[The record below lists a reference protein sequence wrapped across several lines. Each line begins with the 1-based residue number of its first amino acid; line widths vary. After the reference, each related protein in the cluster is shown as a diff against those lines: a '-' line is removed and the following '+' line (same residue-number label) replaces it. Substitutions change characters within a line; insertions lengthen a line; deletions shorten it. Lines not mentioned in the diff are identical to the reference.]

1 MLIKKAI
8 AFLFLCLFSLPIAAK
23 SSLVDGVRI
32 WSAPDHSRLVFD
44 VDGPIKYNTFRLDN
58 PDRLVI
64 DFKDAKVRGK
74 LVKPGND
81 DLFIKN
87 LRFAERNKSDFRVVL
102 DLKNKSKPK
111 SFVLEPN
118 QQYNYRLVIDLEGEG
133 TPAVANMTDKQVN
146 SAKNQIAKA
155 SQQPVSSTNKPVE
168 AKNTAPKKIAK
179 SVNDRQEHRDI
190 IVAIDAGHG
199 GDDPGASGPTGLKE
213 KAVVMQIA
221 RKLFSLFENEK
232 GFKPV
237 LTRHGDYYIGLR
249 NRMKI
254 ARKHKADLFVSIHA
268 DAFRDRRVRGS
279 SVYVLSSRGASSE
292 AARWLADKENAAD
305 LVGGVKLEDKDD
317 MLASVLLD
325 LSQTAT
331 RQASMVVADSVYDQ
345 LKRNGKTHGKRVQK
359 AGFMV
364 LKSPDVPSLL
374 VETAFISNP
383 SEERNL
389 KSSAYQQKMANAIM
403 TGIKGYFEQSP
414 PPGSWLAS
422 VAPKKHTIVSGETLS
437 EIAQQYRVSLNSL
450 RQTNGIK
457 GNHLRVGQ
465 VLTIP
470 RS

>member
-44 VDGPIKYNTFRLDN
+44 VDGPIKYNTFQLDN
-58 PDRLVI
+58 PERLVI
-64 DFKDAKVRGK
+64 DFKNARLRGK
-74 LVKPGND
+74 LAKPGNE

-87 LRFAERNKSDFRVVL
+87 LRFAKRNQSDFRVVL
-102 DLKNKSKPK
+102 DLKNKSKPRT
-111 SFVLEPN
+111 FVLEPN
-118 QQYNYRLVIDLEGEG
+118 KQYKYRLVIDLEGTG
-133 TPAVANMTDKQVN
+133 APTVAKKASKTT
-146 SAKNQIAKA
+146 SAKKQTAKA
-155 SQQPVSSTNKPVE
+155 KQQADTQQHKATAAGKP
-168 AKNTAPKKIAK
+168 APKKVAK
-179 SVNDRQEHRDI
+179 SINDRQQLRDI

-213 KAVVMQIA
+213 KKVVMQIA
-221 RKLFSLFENEK
+221 RKLYALFEKEK

-237 LTRHGDYYIGLR
+237 LTRKGDYYIGLR

-254 ARKHKADLFVSIHA
+254 ARKYKADLFVSIHA
-268 DAFRDRRVRGS
+268 DAFKDRRVRGS

-331 RQASMVVADSVYDQ
+331 RQASMVVADSVYKQ
-345 LKRNGKTHGKRVQK
+345 LRRNGKTHGKRVQK

-389 KSSAYQQKMANAIM
+389 KSTAYQKKMASAIKS
-403 TGIKGYFEQSP
+403 GIKDYFVQSP

-422 VAPKKHTIVSGETLS
+422 VSPKKHTIVSGETLS

>member
-1 MLIKKAI
+1 
-8 AFLFLCLFSLPIAAK
+8 
-23 SSLVDGVRI
+23 
-32 WSAPDHSRLVFD
+32 
-44 VDGPIKYNTFRLDN
+44 
-58 PDRLVI
+58 
-64 DFKDAKVRGK
+64 
-74 LVKPGND
+74 
-81 DLFIKN
+81 
-87 LRFAERNKSDFRVVL
+87 
-102 DLKNKSKPK
+102 
-111 SFVLEPN
+111 
-118 QQYNYRLVIDLEGEG
+118 
-133 TPAVANMTDKQVN
+133 
-146 SAKNQIAKA
+146 
-155 SQQPVSSTNKPVE
+155 
-168 AKNTAPKKIAK
+168 
-179 SVNDRQEHRDI
+179 
-190 IVAIDAGHG
+190 
-199 GDDPGASGPTGLKE
+199 
-213 KAVVMQIA
+213 
-221 RKLFSLFENEK
+221 
-232 GFKPV
+232 
-237 LTRHGDYYIGLR
+237 LR

-268 DAFRDRRVRGS
+268 DAFKDRRVRGA

-331 RQASMVVADSVYDQ
+331 RQASMVVADSVYKQ
-345 LKRNGKTHGKRVQK
+345 LKRNGKTHGRRVQK

-389 KSSAYQQKMANAIM
+389 KSTSYQKKMAKAM
-403 TGIKGYFEQSP
+403 MMGIKNYFLQSP
-414 PPGSWLAS
+414 PPGSWLAT

-437 EIAQQYRVSLNSL
+437 EIAQQYRVSLTTL
-450 RQTNGIK
+450 RRTNGIK

>member
-1 MLIKKAI
+1 MWIKKAI

-44 VDGPIKYNTFRLDN
+44 VDGPIKYNTFRLDK
-58 PDRLVI
+58 PERLVI
-64 DFKDAKVRGK
+64 DFKNAKLRGK
-74 LVKPGND
+74 LAKPSSD

-87 LRFAERNKSDFRVVL
+87 LRFAKRNKSDFRVVL

-111 SFVLEPN
+111 TFVLAPN
-118 QQYNYRLVIDLEGEG
+118 QQYKYRLVVDLEGLKA
-133 TPAVANMTDKQVN
+133 PAVASKATKALSPRQQSVTSTKQ
-146 SAKNQIAKA
+146 SAVAGK
-155 SQQPVSSTNKPVE
+155 
-168 AKNTAPKKIAK
+168 TAPKKISK
-179 SVNDRQEHRDI
+179 SVKDRQQHRDVV
-190 IVAIDAGHG
+190 VAIDAGHG

-213 KAVVMQIA
+213 KAVVMKIA
-221 RKLFSLFENEK
+221 RKLHALLKKEK

-268 DAFRDRRVRGS
+268 DAFKDRRVSGA

-331 RQASMVVADSVYDQ
+331 RQASMVVADSVYRQ
-345 LKRNGKTHGKRVQK
+345 LKRTGKTHGKRVQK

-383 SEERNL
+383 SEERKL
-389 KSSAYQQKMANAIM
+389 KSTAYQKKMATAIM
-403 TGIKGYFEQSP
+403 SGIKNYFVQSP

-437 EIAQQYRVSLNSL
+437 EIAQQYRVSLTTL
-450 RQTNGIK
+450 RRTNGIK
-457 GNHLRVGQ
+457 GNYLRVGQ

>member
-8 AFLFLCLFSLPIAAK
+8 AFLFLCLLSLPIAAK

-44 VDGPIKYNTFRLDN
+44 VDGPIKYNTFQLDK
-58 PDRLVI
+58 PERLVI
-64 DFKDAKVRGK
+64 DFKNAKLRGK
-74 LVKPGND
+74 LAKPGNE

-87 LRFAERNKSDFRVVL
+87 LRFAKRNKSDFRVVL

-111 SFVLEPN
+111 TFVLEPN
-118 QQYNYRLVIDLEGEG
+118 KQYKYRLVIDLEGMG
-133 TPAVANMTDKQVN
+133 TPAVAKKATKSSSSKKQ
-146 SAKNQIAKA
+146 STKTK
-155 SQQPVSSTNKPVE
+155 QQPVTTKKESAV
-168 AKNTAPKKIAK
+168 AKKSAPKKIAK
-179 SVNDRQEHRDI
+179 SVYDRSPLRDI

-199 GDDPGASGPTGLKE
+199 GDDPGATGPTGLKE
-213 KAVVMQIA
+213 KKVVMQIA
-221 RKLFSLFENEK
+221 HKLYALFEKEK

-237 LTRHGDYYIGLR
+237 LTRKGDYYIGLR

-254 ARKHKADLFVSIHA
+254 ARKYKADLFVSIHA
-268 DAFRDRRVRGS
+268 DAFKDSRVRGS

-331 RQASMVVADSVYDQ
+331 RQASMVVADNVYKQ

-383 SEERNL
+383 YEERNL
-389 KSSAYQQKMANAIM
+389 KSKAYQQKMAKAIKA
-403 TGIKGYFEQSP
+403 GIKNYFEQSP

>member
-44 VDGPIKYNTFRLDN
+44 VDGPIKYNTFRLDK
-58 PDRLVI
+58 PERLVI
-64 DFKDAKVRGK
+64 DFKNARLRGK
-74 LVKPGND
+74 LAKPSND

-87 LRFAERNKSDFRVVL
+87 LRFAKRNKSDFRVVL

-111 SFVLEPN
+111 TFVLEPN
-118 QQYNYRLVIDLEGEG
+118 QQYKYRLVIDLEGVG
-133 TPAVANMTDKQVN
+133 IPAVANKAPKSVSTKKQT
-146 SAKNQIAKA
+146 AKA
-155 SQQPVSSTNKPVE
+155 KPDTAASKKKAAV
-168 AKNTAPKKIAK
+168 AKKTAPKKIAK
-179 SVNDRQEHRDI
+179 SVKDRKQHRDI
-190 IVAIDAGHG
+190 VVAIDAGHG

-213 KAVVMQIA
+213 KAVVMKIA
-221 RKLFSLFENEK
+221 RKLQALLKQEK

-237 LTRHGDYYIGLR
+237 MTRQGDYYIGLR

-268 DAFRDRRVRGS
+268 DAFKDRRVRGA

-331 RQASMVVADSVYDQ
+331 RQASMVVADSVYEQ
-345 LKRNGKTHGKRVQK
+345 LKRNGKIHGKRVQK

-389 KSSAYQQKMANAIM
+389 KSTAYQKKMANAIM
-403 TGIKGYFEQSP
+403 AGIKNYFVQSP

-437 EIAQQYRVSLNSL
+437 EIAQQYRVSLTIL
-450 RQTNGIK
+450 RRTNGIK

>member
-8 AFLFLCLFSLPIAAK
+8 AFLFLCLFSLPIAAE
-23 SSLVDGVRI
+23 SSLVEGVRI

-44 VDGPIKYNTFRLDN
+44 VDGPIKYNTFRLDK

-64 DFKDAKVRGK
+64 DFKNAKLRGK
-74 LVKPGND
+74 LAKPGND

-87 LRFAERNKSDFRVVL
+87 LRFAKRNKSDFRVVL

-111 SFVLEPN
+111 TFVLEPN
-118 QQYNYRLVIDLEGEG
+118 KQYKYRLVIDLEGTG
-133 TPAVANMTDKQVN
+133 TPAVAEKSSKTASPKKQSVK
-146 SAKNQIAKA
+146 SEQHSVTQQQKVTAAKK
-155 SQQPVSSTNKPVE
+155 T
-168 AKNTAPKKIAK
+168 TPKKIAK
-179 SVNDRQEHRDI
+179 SVNDRSPLRDI
-190 IVAIDAGHG
+190 VVAIDAGHG
-199 GDDPGASGPTGLKE
+199 GDDPGATGPTGLRE
-213 KAVVMQIA
+213 KVVVMQIA
-221 RKLFSLFENEK
+221 RKLYALFEQEK
-232 GFKPV
+232 GYKPV
-237 LTRHGDYYIGLR
+237 LTRKGDYYIGLR

-254 ARKHKADLFVSIHA
+254 ARKYKADLFVSIHA
-268 DAFRDRRVRGS
+268 DAFKDSRVRGS

-331 RQASMVVADSVYDQ
+331 RQASMVVADSVFNQ
-345 LKRNGKTHGKRVQK
+345 LKRNGRTHGKRVQK

-389 KSSAYQQKMANAIM
+389 KSKTYQKKMAKAIM
-403 TGIKGYFEQSP
+403 SGIKDYFEQSP

-437 EIAQQYRVSLNSL
+437 EIAQQYRVSLATL
-450 RQTNGIK
+450 RRTNGIK

>member
-8 AFLFLCLFSLPIAAK
+8 AFLFLCLLSLTVAAK

-44 VDGPIKYNTFRLDN
+44 VDGPIKYNTFRLDK
-58 PDRLVI
+58 PDRFVI
-64 DFKDAKVRGK
+64 DFKNARLRGK
-74 LVKPGND
+74 LAKPTSE

-87 LRFAERNKSDFRVVL
+87 MRFAKRNKSDFRVVL

-111 SFVLEPN
+111 TFVLEPN
-118 QQYNYRLVIDLEGEG
+118 QQYNYRLVIDLEGVE
-133 TPAVANMTDKQVN
+133 TAPVA
-146 SAKNQIAKA
+146 AKKKRPEKKTTSVAK
-155 SQQPVSSTNKPVE
+155 TNKKP
-168 AKNTAPKKIAK
+168 AGKATSKPKESTPRKVAK
-179 SVNDRQEHRDI
+179 SVKDHNKLRDI
-190 IVAIDAGHG
+190 VVAIDAGHG
-199 GDDPGASGPTGLKE
+199 GDDPGATGPTGTREKVVVYKIAKKLYALLK
-213 KAVVMQIA
+213 K
-221 RKLFSLFENEK
+221 EK

-237 LTRHGDYYIGLR
+237 MTRQGDYYIGLR

-268 DAFRDRRVRGS
+268 DAFRDPRVRGA
-279 SVYVLSSRGASSE
+279 SVYILSSRGASSE

-305 LVGGVKLEDKDD
+305 LVGGVKLENKDD

-331 RQASMVVADSVYDQ
+331 RQASMVAASNVYKH

-364 LKSPDVPSLL
+364 LKSPDVPSML

-389 KSSAYQQKMANAIM
+389 KSSTYQQRMAKAIM
-403 TGIKGYFEQSP
+403 GGVKDYFMQSP
-414 PPGSWLAS
+414 PPGSWIAAR
-422 VAPKKHTIVSGETLS
+422 APKKHTIVSGETLS

-450 RQTNGIK
+450 RRTNGIK
-457 GNHLRVGQ
+457 GNLLRVGQ